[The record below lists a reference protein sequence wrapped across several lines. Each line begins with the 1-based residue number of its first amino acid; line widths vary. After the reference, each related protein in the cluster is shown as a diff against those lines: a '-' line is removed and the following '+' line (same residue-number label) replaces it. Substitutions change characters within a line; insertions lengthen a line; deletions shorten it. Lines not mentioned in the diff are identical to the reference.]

1 MNTPDDITAQT
12 PIRLLI
18 VDDEAAIRDS
28 YRDILQPKTDEPV
41 SRSLDDMRSR
51 LFGTS
56 KTTAPEGGRFDLT
69 FCSGAEDA
77 VHAVKDACF
86 DGQPYSVVFL
96 DMRMPPGPDGLW
108 AAIRIRELDPRVDI
122 VVVTAYSE
130 IDPEEISRQVPPIG
144 SMFYLQKPFHPH
156 EIRQLAGALG
166 RRRQAEDRI
175 RQLAYYDDVTGL
187 PNRFFFRERLGQA
200 LGLARRNK
208 HQLALLFLDLDN
220 FKRINDTLG
229 HSIGDLLLIEVASR
243 LSSSLRDND
252 SLFQG
257 YAGKGDEGLARFGGD
272 EFTVLL
278 PEIRHG
284 EDAGLVARRILDSF
298 AEPVTLAGHE
308 VIVSGS
314 IGIAVY
320 PEDGQD
326 TEALL
331 KNADMAMYF
340 AKRESGDSFRFFTEA
355 MDRAALKR
363 LTMEKH
369 LRQALAL
376 GELSLHYQPQVDVQ
390 SGDISG
396 MEALLRWESAVLGTI
411 SPVEFIPL
419 AEETNL
425 IVPIG
430 EWVMRTACSQAK
442 VWQDAGLHI
451 PRVAVN
457 VSVRQFAQTGFP
469 ALVGRILKETGLH
482 PSALEIEIT
491 ESVLMKDGEMA
502 ITTLRELKALGVQL
516 AIDDFGTGYSSLAY
530 LKQFPI
536 DRLKIDRTFVCALN
550 TDMHDRAIA
559 SAVIALAENMNLS
572 VTAEGVETENQLA
585 FLKSRN
591 CNEAQGYYLS
601 RPLPVEQM
609 GEFIR
614 QSGSRKQPCVPPSA
628 ENDTPGEPSS
638 LLK

>member
-1 MNTPDDITAQT
+1 MNTPDDTTAQT

-18 VDDEAAIRDS
+18 ADDEAAIRDS
-28 YRDILQPKTDEPV
+28 YRDILQPKTDEPA

-77 VHAVKDACF
+77 VQAVKDACF
-86 DGQPYSVVFL
+86 DGQPYNVVFL

-166 RRRQAEDRI
+166 KRRQAEDRI

-187 PNRFFFRERLGQA
+187 PNRVLFRERVGQA
-200 LGLARRNK
+200 LGLARRNQR
-208 HQLALLFLDLDN
+208 HLALLFLDLDN

-229 HSIGDLLLIEVASR
+229 HSIGDLLLIEVARR
-243 LSSSLRDND
+243 LGSSLRDND

-257 YAGKGDEGLARFGGD
+257 YAGKSDEGLARFGGD

-369 LRQALAL
+369 LRQALAM

-530 LKQFPI
+530 LKKFPI

-601 RPLPVEQM
+601 RPLPVGQM

-614 QSGSRKQPCVPPSA
+614 QSGSRKQPCVAPSA
-628 ENDTPGEPSS
+628 ENDTPGYLSG

>member
-1 MNTPDDITAQT
+1 MNISVETTPKTSLRI
-12 PIRLLI
+12 LI
-18 VDDEAAIRDS
+18 ADDEKAIRAS
-28 YRDILQPKTDEPV
+28 YRDILETKAAAPV
-41 SRSLDDMRSR
+41 SRSLDDMRTR

-56 KTTAPEGGRFDLT
+56 KPANRADEHFDLT
-69 FCSGAEDA
+69 FCTGAEDA
-77 VHAVKDACF
+77 VQAVKDACC
-86 DGQPYSVVFL
+86 DGQPFSVVFL

-108 AAIRIRELDPRVDI
+108 AAIRIRELDLRVDI

-144 SMFYLQKPFHPH
+144 SIFYLQKPFHPH

-166 RRRQAEDRI
+166 RRRQAEEQI
-175 RQLAYYDDVTGL
+175 RQLAYYDDVTHL
-187 PNRFFFRERLGQA
+187 PNRAFFKELFSQA
-200 LGLARRNK
+200 IGLARRNQQ
-208 HQLALLFLDLDN
+208 HLALLFLDLDN
-220 FKRINDTLG
+220 FKRINDILG
-229 HSIGDLLLIEVASR
+229 HSIGDLLLIEVAKR
-243 LSSSLRDND
+243 LSLSLRATD
-252 SLFQG
+252 SITLGRPGQHT
-257 YAGKGDEGLARFGGD
+257 DESLARFGGD
-272 EFTVLL
+272 EFTLLL
-278 PEIRHG
+278 PQIRRG
-284 EDAGLVARRILDSF
+284 EDAGLVARRVLDAL
-298 AEPVTLAGHE
+298 AEPVMLAGHE
-308 VIVSGS
+308 VIVNGS

-326 TEALL
+326 TETLL

-340 AKRESGDSFRFFTEA
+340 AKRESGDDFRFFTEA
-355 MDRAALKR
+355 MNTTALKR

-369 LRQALAL
+369 LRRVLEL
-376 GELSLHYQPQVDVQ
+376 NELSLHYQPQVDVT
-390 SGDISG
+390 SGCISG
-396 MEALLRWESAVLGTI
+396 VEALLRWNNPELGMV
-411 SPVEFIPL
+411 SPADFIPL

-430 EWVMRTACSQAK
+430 DWVLRTACAQAK
-442 VWQDAGLHI
+442 AWRDSGALL

-469 ALVGRILKETGLH
+469 AQVERILSETGLE

-502 ITTLRELKALGVQL
+502 ITTLRDLKALGIQL

-550 TDMHDRAIA
+550 SDINDRAIA
-559 SAVIALAENMNLS
+559 SAIISLAENMNLS

-591 CNEAQGYYLS
+591 CNEAQGYYMS
-601 RPLPVEQM
+601 RPLPVKEM
-609 GEFIR
+609 GEIL
-614 QSGSRKQPCVPPSA
+614 RKK
-628 ENDTPGEPSS
+628 SS
-638 LLK
+638 MPWSKPETI

>member
-1 MNTPDDITAQT
+1 MNTSIESPPKTS
-12 PIRLLI
+12 IRILI
-18 VDDEAAIRDS
+18 ADDESAIRDS
-28 YRDILQPKTDEPV
+28 YRDILQPKN
-41 SRSLDDMRSR
+41 SASAGRNLDDMRAR
-51 LFGTS
+51 LFGTHKTS
-56 KTTAPEGGRFDLT
+56 TTAGERFDLT
-69 FCSGAEDA
+69 FCTGAEDA
-77 VHAVKDACF
+77 VQAVKDAGF

-108 AAIRIRELDPRVDI
+108 AAIRIRELDPLVDI

-130 IDPEEISRQVPPIG
+130 IDPEQISQQVPPTDR
-144 SMFYLQKPFHPH
+144 MFYLQKPFHPH

-166 RRRQAEDRI
+166 RRRQAEEKI

-187 PNRFFFRERLGQA
+187 PNRAFFRDRLSQS
-200 LGLARRNK
+200 LGLARRNQR
-208 HQLALLFLDLDN
+208 HLALLFLDLDN

-229 HSIGDLLLIEVASR
+229 HSIGDLLLIEVAKR
-243 LSSSLRDND
+243 LSLSLRASD
-252 SLFQG
+252 SLLLGCLGNTDQ
-257 YAGKGDEGLARFGGD
+257 GLARFGGD
-272 EFTVLL
+272 EFTLLL
-278 PEIRHG
+278 PEIRQG
-284 EDAGLVARRILDSF
+284 EDAGPVARRILD
-298 AEPVTLAGHE
+298 ALAKPVTLAGHE

-320 PEDGQD
+320 PEDGQN
-326 TEALL
+326 TETLL

-340 AKRESGDSFRFFTEA
+340 AKRESGDNFRFFTEA
-355 MDRAALKR
+355 MNTAALKR
-363 LTMEKH
+363 LTMEKQ
-369 LRQALAL
+369 LRQALKH
-376 GELSLHYQPQVDVQ
+376 GELSLHYQPQIDVM
-390 SGDISG
+390 SGSISG
-396 MEALLRWESAVLGTI
+396 VEALLRWDNAELGII

-430 EWVMRTACSQAK
+430 DWVLRTACAQAK
-442 VWQDAGLHI
+442 AWQDAGIHL

-457 VSVRQFAQTGFP
+457 VSVRQFAQLGFP
-469 ALVGRILKETGLH
+469 EQVEKILKETGLK

-502 ITTLRELKALGVQL
+502 ITTLRELKALGIQL

-550 TDMHDRAIA
+550 TDVHDRAIA
-559 SAVIALAENMNLS
+559 SAVISLAENMNLS

-601 RPLPVEQM
+601 RPLSVEDM
-609 GEFIR
+609 GEFMQKSFSMI
-614 QSGSRKQPCVPPSA
+614 QPGVSA
-628 ENDTPGEPSS
+628 EETR
-638 LLK
+638 